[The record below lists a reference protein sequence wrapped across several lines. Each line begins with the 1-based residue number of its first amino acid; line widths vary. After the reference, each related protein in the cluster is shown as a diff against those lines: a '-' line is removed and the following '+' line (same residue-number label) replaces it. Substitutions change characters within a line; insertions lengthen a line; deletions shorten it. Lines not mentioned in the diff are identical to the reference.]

1 MASIFSVEGLKQ
13 RASGLFNR
21 TKDWILSGRKLF
33 HFDYYKEL
41 VHRYRQEMGVFS
53 SIQLLA
59 VVVIFLIF
67 MVIPLFAVIGT
78 AFSVN
83 GVFDFLWF
91 RLIFSDARFW
101 PVNGCSTRLPIEI
114 VGDYLYIRGVDCGA
128 IINSIY
134 VGLSTTLISTLIGV
148 ALAFFMARYDFY
160 GKSIL
165 RILILIPILSTP
177 FVSAIAIQK
186 IFGEFG
192 MLNLLFHDILR
203 ITPYRV
209 IFEGLAAVILV
220 QSLHFF
226 SLVYL
231 STYAAF
237 LAIDPSLEEQG
248 ENMGAK
254 GFGLFRKVT
263 LPLALPGIEAGAI
276 LTFILSVED
285 LGTLIVYESDAV
297 VRKTITYQVYSLI
310 FAPTGAINPI
320 APALSVILLLIAMI
334 GFLFIR
340 RYMSLRHYAMMSKGG
355 TWNPRLHK
363 PKWWQYIAIYGFI
376 GVVLFLALLTPLGII
391 FLAFSIEWGT
401 TVIPLNFPT
410 VANFFQVFSDPFV
423 LQSIFNSLFYS
434 GLAVLLIVLLATGA
448 AYIVAR
454 KKLPGI
460 GGLDLLVTIPIALPG
475 IVIAMGYFLFFVR
488 VPFFTNTI
496 LNPLVTAV
504 PLLIMAFAVRKFPFT
519 VRSTFAG
526 LQQTNVEYEEAAEN
540 LGASRARVFAGI
552 VIPLVAVS
560 VLSGAMMS
568 FVYCMSEV
576 SVSLILGGV
585 QPGEAPLTWKMADIL
600 YQVAAGSHH
609 AAVLGLLL
617 MIIQIIIIT
626 IVNVVLKSRTESMV
640 GL

>member
-1 MASIFSVEGLKQ
+1 MASILSKEGFKLRFSGF
-13 RASGLFNR
+13 SNR
-21 TKDWILSGRKLF
+21 TRDWILSGRKFF
-33 HFDYYKEL
+33 HFEYYKEL
-41 VHRYRQEMGVFS
+41 LHQFRSQMGVFS
-53 SIQLLA
+53 SIQLAA
-59 VVVIFLIF
+59 VILVFIFF
-67 MVIPLFAVIGT
+67 MVLPLLAVIGSAFT
-78 AFSVN
+78 AN
-83 GVFDFLWF
+83 GVFSLIWF
-91 RLIFSDARFW
+91 RIIFTDPRFW
-101 PVNGCSTRLPIEI
+101 PVNGCTGVPIQLI
-114 VGDYLYIRGVDCGA
+114 GDYLYIRGVDCGA

-148 ALAFFMARYDFY
+148 TLAFFMARYDFH

-165 RILILIPILSTP
+165 RILILVPILSTP

-192 MLNLLFHDILR
+192 MLNLLFYDILR
-203 ITPYRV
+203 ILPFRV

-254 GFGLFRKVT
+254 GFGLFRKIT

-285 LGTLIVYESDAV
+285 LGTLIVFESDPV
-297 VRKTITYQVYSLI
+297 VRRTITYQVYSLI

-334 GFLFIR
+334 GFLLIR

-355 TWNPRLHK
+355 TWNPRLNK

-376 GVVLFLALLTPLGII
+376 GVVLFFALLTPLGIL
-391 FLAFSIEWGT
+391 FLAFSTEWGT
-401 TVIPLNFPT
+401 TVIPVNFPT
-410 VANFFQVFSDPFV
+410 VINFFQVFTDPLV

-434 GLAVLLIVLLATGA
+434 TVAIILIVVLATGA

-454 KKLPGI
+454 KNLPGI

-488 VPFFTNTI
+488 IPLFASSI
-496 LNPLVTAV
+496 LNPLITAM
-504 PLLIMAFAVRKFPFT
+504 PLLILAFTIRKFPFT

-576 SVSLILGGV
+576 SVSLVLGGV
-585 QPGEAPLTWKMADIL
+585 NPSQAPLTWKMADIL